1 MMSSAVLEELE
12 VACGQ
17 NVDHIFEKRFS
28 GDFRLGLK
36 VLGNISQVKYSGGC
50 IFLFVPS
57 SFIYA
62 FSGSA
67 LGQHSAFK
75 APTPTWPKD

>member
-1 MMSSAVLEELE
+1 MMSSAVLAELE
-12 VACGQ
+12 VTCGQ

-36 VLGNISQVKYSGGC
+36 VLGNISQATYSEQ
-50 IFLFVPS
+50 FLFVPS
-57 SFIYA
+57 SFIYL

-67 LGQHSAFK
+67 L
-75 APTPTWPKD
+75 